1 MERKLLLLRKNLTW
15 KRMLS
20 GWVLFCILDHVFL
33 FRFSFWLWL
42 MTFIVCWKIVNCF
55 QNWWICGWL
64 VINRE
69 CTKQLDDDTA
79 SPFFEAKDILLDIW
93 EKLFNNLSFC
103 AGLVLQPASE
113 AEEDEVC
120 GSRQHPLASA
130 LLPHKK
136 SKFSILRTAFRGRPG
151 ETFEDIWYRKEVEFC
166 LIKNRSKQV
175 TSINALSMQEISEKG
190 NTLVEN
196 KITKDLETRRATLRR
211 QYCWT
216 EFPFVVAIGNC

>member
-1 MERKLLLLRKNLTW
+1 MTLIDDFYCMLENCELFSKLMNLCLIGDYQRVYKTAWWWYSKPIFWSKRYLRK
-15 KRMLS
+15 
-20 GWVLFCILDHVFL
+20 
-33 FRFSFWLWL
+33 
-42 MTFIVCWKIVNCF
+42 
-55 QNWWICGWL
+55 
-64 VINRE
+64 
-69 CTKQLDDDTA
+69 
-79 SPFFEAKDILLDIW
+79 
-93 EKLFNNLSFC
+93 KLFNNLSFC